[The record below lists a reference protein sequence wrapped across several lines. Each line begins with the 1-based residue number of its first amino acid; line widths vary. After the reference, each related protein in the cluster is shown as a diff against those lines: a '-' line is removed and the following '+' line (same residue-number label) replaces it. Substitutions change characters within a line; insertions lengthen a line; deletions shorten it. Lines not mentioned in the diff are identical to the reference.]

1 MTTMALLRALARA
14 CGMRGHDAL
23 PKIIVESST
32 DAIICMKEDGTIL
45 TANVAAARLFG
56 CETSA
61 LVGTSIQRFIPMLPV
76 EAHVPGTHPFERMAN
91 TLSEWEGRAT
101 MGAPFPVELSL
112 SRVRLNGEHL
122 YTAIVRDISQR
133 RAQQRALEYQ
143 ASHDPLTALP
153 NRAALALHLDH
164 ALKWTDPAQPIAVI
178 MLDLCRF
185 KEVNDTLG
193 HNVGDSVLCEVAR
206 RFRQAIGDRGFI
218 ARIGGDEFTV
228 VLSGIRDLGVIE
240 ETSRRLQQSLSTP
253 VAVGG
258 ISIEIGVSIGVAMH
272 PLDALDANTLLK
284 HADIAMYVSKRRGSP
299 YECYDAAHDQH
310 SIRRLT
316 LVGELRAAIER
327 NSVNLFYQPKV
338 NLQTGISDS
347 AEALLRWHHPRFGAV
362 SPAEIIAAAQS
373 TDLIVPLT
381 EWTLREALAQTVRWR
396 DNGLDLSVAVNLSD
410 RMLHDASF
418 PARLRALFE
427 RSDACP
433 SWLEIEIT
441 ENAMMADP
449 ARALRAIREIHELG
463 VRLAVDDYGTGYS
476 SLSYLRDLPIGAL
489 KLDKSF
495 VLNMSRRPGDRVIV
509 ESTLQMARALQFH
522 VVAEG
527 VETEWDAHFLAAAGC
542 HYAQGFFYSRA
553 VSAPECAEWVRQF
566 NAVAKERHA
575 GRQLPPGAVP
585 KSNQARQTGR

>member
-1 MTTMALLRALARA
+1 
-14 CGMRGHDAL
+14 
-23 PKIIVESST
+23 
-32 DAIICMKEDGTIL
+32 
-45 TANVAAARLFG
+45 
-56 CETSA
+56 
-61 LVGTSIQRFIPMLPV
+61 
-76 EAHVPGTHPFERMAN
+76 
-91 TLSEWEGRAT
+91 
-101 MGAPFPVELSL
+101 
-112 SRVRLNGEHL
+112 VRLNEERL

-153 NRAALALHLDH
+153 NRAALAVHLEH
-164 ALKWTDPAQPIAVI
+164 ALKWADPAKPIALF

-206 RFRQAIGDRGFI
+206 RFREAIGDGGFI

-228 VLSGIRDLGVIE
+228 VLSGIEDLSVIE
-240 ETSRRLQQSLSTP
+240 ETSRRLQQSLSAP
-253 VAVGG
+253 IAVGG
-258 ISIEIGVSIGVAMH
+258 ISIEVGLSIGVAMH

-284 HADIAMYVSKRRGSP
+284 HADIAMYVSKRRSSP

-316 LVGELRAAIER
+316 MVGELRAAIES
-327 NSVNLFYQPKV
+327 NSINLFYQPKI

-347 AEALLRWHHPRFGAV
+347 AEALLRWHHPKFGGV
-362 SPAEIIAAAQS
+362 SPAEFVAAAES

-381 EWTLREALAQTVRWR
+381 EWTLREALAQMVRWR
-396 DNGLDLSVAVNLSD
+396 NHGVDLSVAVNLSA
-410 RMLHDASF
+410 RMLQDAGF

-427 RSDACP
+427 RSDAYP
-433 SWLEIEIT
+433 GWLEIEIT
-441 ENAMMADP
+441 ESAMMVDP
-449 ARALRAIREIHELG
+449 TRALRVIRDIHELG

-495 VLNMSRRPGDRVIV
+495 VLNMNRRPDDRVIV
-509 ESTLQMARALQFH
+509 ESTIQMARALKLH

-527 VETEWDAHFLAAAGC
+527 VETEWDARFLAAAGC

-575 GRQLPPGAVP
+575 GRQPPPAAVP
-585 KSNQARQTGR
+585 KSNQVRQTGR